1 LLEEAIMSM
10 KLTTEQL
17 AMIGTKVEE
26 LDAIGVD
33 VKVIHVEGH
42 DVYLRKDGS
51 GHLIVGI
58 TDKPKDHHEGN
69 LR

>member
-1 LLEEAIMSM
+1 
-10 KLTTEQL
+10 
-17 AMIGTKVEE
+17 MIGTKVEE

-42 DVYLRKDGS
+42 DVYLRKDGT

-58 TDKPKDHHEGN
+58 TDKPKEHHEGN